1 MSDKAT
7 SRFTSRATPLLL
19 ALILL
24 LLLYRGFLHLP
35 QWEYRIGRFGDEKNY
50 VASALVA
57 ELNQLGAQGW
67 EIVAFE
73 TLTWDDDRAP
83 VGARVVLR
91 RAR

>member
-1 MSDKAT
+1 MSHRSA
-7 SRFTSRATPLLL
+7 SRFAGRATPLLL
-19 ALILL
+19 ALIFL
-24 LLLYRGFLHLP
+24 LLLYRGFLHSP
-35 QWEYRIGRFGDEKNY
+35 RWEYRIGRLGDEKSY
-50 VASALVA
+50 VASALV
-57 ELNQLGAQGW
+57 EEMNVLGAQGW